1 MMLGRLIVMK
11 KMRMI
16 LLFSFVMLVMVVFAG
31 CKSKDGEIKRVRD
44 LDFTV
49 VEDADV
55 PEEVMNI
62 INEKKKQ
69 PFSTSYVYSDE
80 LYIIVGYGEKA
91 TGGYSIAVEDL
102 FLAPNA
108 VYIDTN
114 LIGPSENDCVTNRV
128 TYPYIVVKTEFVD
141 KIIVFN

>member
-1 MMLGRLIVMK
+1 MK
-11 KMRMI
+11 KLRI
-16 LLFSFVMLVMVVFAG
+16 LLLLSFVMLVMVVFAG